1 MKGHIRERSPGHWAI
16 VIDSRDANGK
26 RKRRWHSF
34 RGTKRQAQVECAR
47 LISEMRGGGAVDPS
61 RITVGQFL
69 DRFERD
75 WIVVHTSARSAE
87 RYRDALVHVRRE
99 LGERPLQKLRPADL
113 AALYATLSRSGMAP
127 NGVRMVHRVLH
138 RALGQAKTWGVVR
151 DNVTEVIKPPPAPD
165 QEREI
170 LQPDRARELLEKLR
184 GHPLYMLASLALA
197 TGARRNE
204 LLALRWQ
211 DVDLDAGRLR
221 IETALEQ
228 TRGHGVRVKAPKT
241 RKGRRTISLP
251 AHTVAN
257 LRAHWRAQQEQ
268 RLALGIGKSPADSPV
283 LATFDGRLPS
293 PEAITKAWSRAIAA
307 IGMPDAG
314 LHSLRHTHVSML
326 LASGMD
332 ILTISRRIGHASV
345 KVTLDTY
352 GHLIHGTDDRAA
364 QIMDAAFG
372 NGSSPVAD
380 NGKKPE
386 ISRQGE
392 QSPRTAASP
401 SR

>member
-1 MKGHIRERSPGHWAI
+1 MRGHIRERSPGHWAI
-16 VIDSRDANGK
+16 VIDSRDAAGA

-34 RGTKRQAQVECAR
+34 AGTKRQAQLECAR
-47 LISEMRGGGAVDPS
+47 LIAESQGGGAVDPS
-61 RITVGQFL
+61 RATVSAFL

-75 WIVVHTSARSAE
+75 WVAINAGARTAE
-87 RYRDALVHVRRE
+87 RYRDALAHVHRH
-99 LGERPLQKLRPADL
+99 LGERPLQKLRPADV
-113 AALYATLSRSGMAP
+113 AALYATLSRSGLAART
-127 NGVRMVHRVLH
+127 VQLVHRVLH
-138 RALGQAKTWGVVR
+138 RALGQAKTWQVIR
-151 DNVTEVIKPPPAPD
+151 DNVAEIIKPPPAPD
-165 QEREI
+165 QEKSI
-170 LQPDRARELLEKLR
+170 LQPDRARELLDRLN
-184 GHPLYMLASLALA
+184 GHQLYLLAALALA

-228 TRGHGVRVKAPKT
+228 TRAHGIRVKAPKT

-251 AHTVAN
+251 AHAVAD

-283 LATFDGRLPS
+283 LATFDGKPQS
-293 PEAITKAWSRAIAA
+293 PGAITKAWSRAMDA

-364 QIMDAAFG
+364 EIMDAAFG
-372 NGSSPVAD
+372 SKMVAD
-380 NGKKPE
+380 GAKKP
-386 ISRQGE
+386 
-392 QSPRTAASP
+392 
-401 SR
+401 

>member
-16 VIDSRDANGK
+16 VIDVRDATGK

-34 RGTKRQAQVECAR
+34 AGTKRQAQVECAR
-47 LISEMRGGGAVDPS
+47 LISELNGGAHIDPS
-61 RITVGQFL
+61 KVTVTEFL
-69 DRFERD
+69 DHFQRD
-75 WIVVHTSARSAE
+75 WIAVHTGARTAE
-87 RYRDALVHVRRE
+87 RYRDALAHARRH
-99 LGERPLQKLRPADL
+99 LGEQPLQKVRPADVASL
-113 AALYATLSRSGMAP
+113 YAALSRAGLAP
-127 NGVRMVHRVLH
+127 RTIGLVHRVLH
-138 RALGQAKTWGVVR
+138 RALGQAKTWGILR
-151 DNVTEVIKPPPAPD
+151 ENVTEIIKPPRAPD
-165 QEREI
+165 QEKQI
-170 LQPDRARELLEKLR
+170 LQPDRARELLEALR

-211 DVDLDAGRLR
+211 DVDLDRGHLR

-228 TRGHGVRVKAPKT
+228 TRAHGIRIKAPKT

-251 AHTVAN
+251 ARAVTE
-257 LRAHWRAQQEQ
+257 LRGHWRAQQEQ
-268 RLALGIGKSPADSPV
+268 RLALGIGKAPADSPV
-283 LATFDGRLPS
+283 LATLDGKPQS
-293 PEAITKAWSRAIAA
+293 PGAITKAWSRAMVE

-314 LHSLRHTHVSML
+314 LHSLRHTHVSTL
-326 LASGMD
+326 IAAGMD

-372 NGSSPVAD
+372 SKMVAD
-380 NGKKPE
+380 SAKKPE
-386 ISRQGE
+386 I
-392 QSPRTAASP
+392 PR
-401 SR
+401 

>member
-1 MKGHIRERSPGHWAI
+1 MRGHIRERSPGRWAI
-16 VIDSRDANGK
+16 ILDAQDATGK

-34 RGTKRQAQVECAR
+34 AGTKRQAQVECAR
-47 LISEMRGGGAVDPS
+47 LISEMQGGGAVDPS
-61 RITVGQFL
+61 RITVAEFL

-75 WIVVHTSARSAE
+75 WIAIHTSARSAE
-87 RYRDALVHVRRE
+87 RYGDALVHVRRE
-99 LGERPLQKLRPADL
+99 LGERPLQKLRPADV
-113 AALYATLSRSGMAP
+113 AALYAALSRSGLAP
-127 NGVRMVHRVLH
+127 RSVQLVHRVLH

-151 DNVTEVIKPPPAPD
+151 DNVAEVIKPPPAPD
-165 QEREI
+165 QERAI
-170 LQPDRARELLEKLR
+170 LQPDRARELLERLH
-184 GHPLYMLASLALA
+184 GHPLYMLAVLALN

-221 IETALEQ
+221 VETALEQ
-228 TRGHGVRVKAPKT
+228 TRGHGIRVKAPKT
-241 RKGRRTISLP
+241 KKGRRTISLP
-251 AHTVAN
+251 ISTVAN
-257 LRAHWRAQQEQ
+257 LRAHWREQQEQ
-268 RLALGIGKSPADSPV
+268 RLALGMGRSPSDSLVLASFDGKSQ
-283 LATFDGRLPS
+283 S
-293 PEAITKAWSRAIAA
+293 PEAITKAWSRAMAA

-380 NGKKPE
+380 SAKKPE
-386 ISRQGE
+386 ISW
-392 QSPRTAASP
+392 
-401 SR
+401 

>member
-16 VIDSRDANGK
+16 ILDARAPQTGK

-34 RGTKRQAQVECAR
+34 AGTKREAQVECAR
-47 LISEMRGGGAVDPS
+47 LISEAQGGGQVDPS
-61 RITVGQFL
+61 RITVAEFL

-75 WIVVHTSARSAE
+75 WIAVHIGARSAE
-87 RYRDALVHVRRE
+87 RYRDALAHARRH
-99 LGERPLQKLRPADL
+99 LGEQQLQKVRPADI
-113 AALYATLSRSGMAP
+113 AAFYATLSRAGLAP
-127 NGVRMVHRVLH
+127 RSVGLVHRVLH
-138 RALGQAKTWGVVR
+138 RALGQAKTWGVIR
-151 DNVTEVIKPPPAPD
+151 DNVAEVIKPPPAPD
-165 QEREI
+165 QEKQI
-170 LQPDRARELLEKLR
+170 LQPDRARELLDALG
-184 GHPLYMLASLALA
+184 GHPLYMLAALALA

-211 DVDLDAGRLR
+211 DIDLDAGRLR

-228 TRGHGVRVKAPKT
+228 TRAHGVRIA

-251 AHTVAN
+251 AATVTA
-257 LRAHWRAQQEQ
+257 LRVHWRAQQEQ
-268 RLALGIGKSPADSPV
+268 RLALGMGKAPTDSPV
-283 LATFDGRLPS
+283 LATFDGKPQS
-293 PEAITKAWSRAIAA
+293 PGAITKAWARAVVE
-307 IGMPDAG
+307 IGMQDAG

-372 NGSSPVAD
+372 SKMVAD
-380 NGKKPE
+380 SAKKP
-386 ISRQGE
+386 G
-392 QSPRTAASP
+392 
-401 SR
+401 

>member
-1 MKGHIRERSPGHWAI
+1 MRGHLRERSPGHWAI
-16 VIDSRDANGK
+16 VIDVRDPQTGK

-34 RGTKRQAQVECAR
+34 SGNKRQAQVECAR
-47 LISEMRGGGAVDPS
+47 LISEKQDGAAVDPS
-61 RITVGQFL
+61 RITVAEFL

-75 WIVVHTSARSAE
+75 WVAINAGARTAE
-87 RYRDALVHVRRE
+87 RYRDALAHPRRH
-99 LGERPLQKLRPADL
+99 LGDTQLQKVRPADV
-113 AALYATLSRSGMAP
+113 AAFYATLSRSGLAA
-127 NGVRMVHRVLH
+127 GSVRMVHRVLH
-138 RALGQAKTWGVVR
+138 RALGQAKTWGVIR
-151 DNVTEVIKPPPAPD
+151 DNPTEVIKPPPAPD
-165 QEREI
+165 QEKEI
-170 LQPDRARELLEKLR
+170 LQPDEARELLARLN
-184 GHPLYMLASLALA
+184 GHPLYMLAVLALH

-228 TRGHGVRVKAPKT
+228 TRAHGIRAKAPKT
-241 RKGRRTISLP
+241 RRGRRSISLP
-251 AHTVAN
+251 VIAVEA

-268 RLALGIGKSPADSPV
+268 RLALGMGKAPADSPV
-283 LATFDGRLPS
+283 LATFDGKLQS
-293 PEAITKAWSRAIAA
+293 PGAITKAWERAMAA

-352 GHLIHGTDDRAA
+352 GHMIHGTDDRAA
-364 QIMDAAFG
+364 AIMQEAFG
-372 NGSSPVAD
+372 SKMVAD
-380 NGKKPE
+380 SGKNP
-386 ISRQGE
+386 
-392 QSPRTAASP
+392 
-401 SR
+401 